1 MSDGSSAQPHNQSAT
16 GQKENLQ
23 LFTNFSIDRV
33 KNHLYEN
40 SFFCVTKFKNSF
52 YKSWIHPGF
61 GHSITLL

>member
-16 GQKENLQ
+16 DQKANLQ

-33 KNHLYEN
+33 KNNLHEN

-52 YKSWIHPGF
+52 YKSCIHPGF
-61 GHSITLL
+61 GYSITLL